1 MSNIPSLSDVVE
13 TIASLSAGDQS
24 WFWLSPSRVRGG
36 PQMLISPFQSDP
48 SMNRLVEWS
57 HQMPNDDIPYMGFC
71 VVGDDGVIEFAG
83 ALIDENAL
91 KITAKWVKKY
101 SERYPKLSCLFD
113 SRFARVNPSGIV
125 TAVYADK
132 SIWNG
137 SPLSVMEEVS
147 IQLQTAVPGQD
158 FWCWLA
164 SIGPNLRP
172 TMRLI
177 PVKEDPKGEEFSS
190 LISGLRRRCQNGGIF
205 VHGTIRKTPEGPW
218 VLITPEHVSQWISLK
233 ESVAYAYGDNF
244 PVFYEFLTAK
254 LISTASSSPPSS
266 SSSFSTNES
275 IYSDA
280 VRVLEKCDKDSK
292 MVFGFGVPEGRKAP
306 SLILGI
312 DKSSLPDIE
321 WSPSFPRAFG
331 RLQYRKGLMVF
342 QSKEDYSGFIL
353 ALATWVSKAP
363 EVKGL
368 EKLNKCRFIHRNS
381 TGDILNRQK
390 NDQAWKDVFKA

>member
-13 TIASLSAGDQS
+13 TISSLSAGDQS
-24 WFWLSPSRVRGG
+24 WFWLSPSRVRRG

-57 HQMPNDDIPYMGFC
+57 HQMPNEDIPYMGFC
-71 VVGDDGVIEFAG
+71 VLGDDGVMEFAG

-125 TAVYADK
+125 TAVYADQ

-137 SPLSVMEEVS
+137 SPLSAMEEVS
-147 IQLQTAVPGQD
+147 NHMRTAAPGQD
-158 FWCWLA
+158 YWCWLA

-177 PVKEDPKGEEFSS
+177 PVNEDPNGKEFSS

-205 VHGTIRKTPEGPW
+205 VHGTFRKTPEGPW
-218 VLITPEHVSQWISLK
+218 VLITPEKISRWTSLK
-233 ESVAYAYGDNF
+233 ESVAYTYGDNF
-244 PVFYEFLTAK
+244 PVFYELLTAK
-254 LISTASSSPPSS
+254 LISTASSSPTTGPPSP
-266 SSSFSTNES
+266 TNETLF
-275 IYSDA
+275 SDA
-280 VRVLEKCDKDSK
+280 IKILENCDKESK
-292 MVFGFGVPEGRKAP
+292 IMFSFGVLKGRQTP
-306 SLILGI
+306 SLILGLN
-312 DKSSLPDIE
+312 KSSLE
-321 WSPSFPRAFG
+321 KFKWSSGFPRAFG
-331 RLQYRKGLMVF
+331 RIHYRKGLMVF

-353 ALATWVSKAP
+353 ALASWVRKAP
-363 EVKGL
+363 EVERLK
-368 EKLNKCRFIHRNS
+368 KLNKCRFIHRNS
-381 TGDILNRQK
+381 AGDILNRQK
-390 NDQAWKDVFKA
+390 NDQAWKDIFKN